1 MADGRGACYVERCM
15 IDAREAPQATE
26 TVRGQLATEL
36 RARSSEILA
45 AWIVRFERSP
55 FRFRRAT
62 KAATHT
68 AQVANLLET
77 LTEASHGG
85 ASALV
90 PGSDATRELER
101 SSAFMGAQFASE
113 AATAF
118 DVSAV
123 LLELREV
130 VAGMIA
136 PADAL
141 ALSRLFDWLTVV
153 ALDGFATAGLQS
165 LREQTAEQLEGGT
178 PVVELLP
185 KVPAVLL
192 VGAPTASVLDN
203 LLARAWMLAVGTGAP
218 TLIVDCSGLAAAGER
233 NFERC
238 YPGFLAQAEGSA
250 LHILLVGARRHI
262 ADAAA
267 KATSE
272 AGLSLQIFE
281 HLDSAVAHALE
292 RAGHLLMRD
301 RRVGER

>member
-1 MADGRGACYVERCM
+1 M